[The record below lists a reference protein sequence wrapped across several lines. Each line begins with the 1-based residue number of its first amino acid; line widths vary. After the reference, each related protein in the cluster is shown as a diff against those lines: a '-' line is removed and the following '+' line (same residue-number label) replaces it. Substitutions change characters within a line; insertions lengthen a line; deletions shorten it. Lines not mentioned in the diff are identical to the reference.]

1 MSLPESYQVAVPSP
15 LRRLFDYLPPPDHRR
30 ALAPGTRVRVPFGSR
45 RLVGVVVGRGACDAG
60 QGRALRAIEQVLD
73 EEPLLPGELLELV
86 RWAADYY
93 HHPVGEA
100 VLSVLPALV
109 RRGESPP
116 PPRHGWWR
124 LSDRGRGLADTAF
137 ARAPRRRELV
147 HLLRARPR
155 TAAELRAAGISA
167 AVIRALA
174 AEELIQ
180 PCAGDPGSPA
190 DVDQLLAEPPPAPH
204 DDQRRALAELELHRY
219 QTYLLY
225 GDTGTGKTE
234 VYLRAIERVL
244 RLGRQALVLVPEI
257 ALTPQTLARF
267 ESRFTCPVAVLHSG
281 LGEAD
286 RARTWA
292 AARAGRV
299 GVLIGT
305 RSAVFTP
312 LQRLGIVIVD
322 EEHDLSYKQ
331 QDGFRYSARDV
342 AVMRARRA
350 GIPLLLGSATPSLES
365 LDNARRGR
373 YRMLRLTQRPG
384 AGAPRWELIDLRRA
398 GLREGLSAQ
407 ALEAIGSTLAAGR
420 QVLVFLNRRGY
431 ATALLCHDCAWIGG
445 CPHCDTRLTVH
456 LGAARLICHHCGYR
470 RGIPQQCPDCGGTQL
485 QSSGQG
491 TEKAE
496 LGLREL
502 FPDTAV
508 IRIDSDATASRRRL
522 EDKLAAVHSGRPC
535 ILVGTQMLAKGHHFP
550 GVALVVVLNAD
561 DGLMSPDFRAP
572 ERLGQL
578 LTQVAGRTGRGE
590 HPGRV
595 LLQSHFCDHPLL
607 TTLVREGY
615 GTFAARLLDERAA
628 LGMPPRG
635 ALALVRAEAEV
646 AQRALELLCAARG
659 IAESLSAEV
668 RPLGPLP
675 APLERRGG
683 RFRYLLSLGAAR
695 RGELQP
701 VLAELALRLE
711 SLPEARRVR
720 WSIDADPQEML

>member
-1 MSLPESYQVAVPSP
+1 MSLPEHYQVAVPSP
-15 LRRLFDYLPPPDHRR
+15 LRRLFDYLPPRDHRR
-30 ALAPGTRVRVPFGSR
+30 AIAPGTRVKVPFGSR
-45 RLVGVVVGRGACDAG
+45 HLVGVVVGPGTGAGAE
-60 QGRALRAIEQVLD
+60 GRTLRAIEQVLD
-73 EEPLLPGELLELV
+73 EEPLLPGELLDLL

-100 VLSVLPALV
+100 VLSILPTPL

-116 PPRHGWWR
+116 RAGSDRWR
-124 LSDRGRGLADTAF
+124 LSDRGCGLADAAF
-137 ARAPRRRELV
+137 PRAPRRRELV
-147 HLLRARPR
+147 QLLRERPR

-167 AVIRALA
+167 AVVRALA
-174 AEELIQ
+174 ADGLIQ
-180 PCAGDPGSPA
+180 LCAEDPASPA
-190 DVDQLLAEPPPAPH
+190 GSDQLLAESPPPPH
-204 DDQRRALAELELHRY
+204 DDQRRALAELDLHRY

-281 LGEAD
+281 LGEAE

-312 LQRLGIVIVD
+312 LLRPGILIVD

-365 LDNARRGR
+365 LDNAHRQR

-384 AGAPRWELIDLRRA
+384 AGVPRWELIDLRRA
-398 GLREGLSAQ
+398 GLREGLSAP
-407 ALEAIGSTLAAGR
+407 ALEAIGAALAGGG

-470 RGIPQQCPDCGGTQL
+470 CKVPHHCPDCGGSQL
-485 QSSGQG
+485 RSSGQG
-491 TEKAE
+491 TEKTE
-496 LGLREL
+496 LTLREL
-502 FPDTAV
+502 FPGTAV
-508 IRIDSDATASRRRL
+508 IRVDSDTTASRHRL
-522 EDKLAAVHSGRPC
+522 EAKLADVRSGRPC

-550 GVALVVVLNAD
+550 GVALVVIVNAD
-561 DGLMSPDFRAP
+561 DGLMSPDFRGT

-578 LTQVAGRTGRGE
+578 ITQVAGRTGRGE

-607 TTLVREGY
+607 ATLVREGY
-615 GTFAARLLDERAA
+615 GVFAERLLGERIA

-646 AQRALELLCAARG
+646 AERALALLVAARG

-668 RPLGPLP
+668 QPLGPLP
-675 APLERRGG
+675 APLEKRGG
-683 RFRYLLSLGAAR
+683 RFRYLLSLSAAR
-695 RGELQP
+695 RAALQP
-701 VLAELALRLE
+701 VLAALALQLE
-711 SLPEARRVR
+711 PLPGARRVR